1 MNQAKEK
8 YIIIIAGPT
17 AVGKTALALDL
28 ATKYNA
34 EVFSADSRQV
44 YREMSIG
51 TAKPSDEELTAI
63 KHHFINNRSIHEGYS
78 VGDYHNEITES
89 LATYF
94 ETHDVAILTGGTGM
108 YIHAIRAGLNS
119 YPTVSAEIIFDLE
132 ETLKVHGIEIL
143 QKELEQT
150 DPEYYQKVDL
160 QNPARLIRALSVI
173 HETGET
179 FTSFQQQEKHGLPYQ
194 MIPILLTRDREELY
208 ERIDLRVHQM
218 MKNGLLAEAKG
229 LYEHRELK
237 SLQTVGYSEL
247 MRHLRGEIDIV
258 AAVELIQRH
267 SRRYAKRQM
276 TWFRKYGE
284 WHSYHPDNTVEI
296 ISFIKTQITTTNDDL
311 EN

>member
-17 AVGKTALALDL
+17 AVGKTALALQL
-28 ATKYNA
+28 ASIYDA
-34 EVFSADSRQV
+34 EIFSADSRQV

-51 TAKPSDEELTAI
+51 TAKPSEEELSKV

-78 VGDYHNEITES
+78 VGDYHNEITEALS
-89 LATYF
+89 EYF
-94 ETHDVAILTGGTGM
+94 ETNDVAILTGGTGM
-108 YIHAIRAGLNS
+108 YIHAIREGLNS
-119 YPTVSAEIIFDLE
+119 YPTVSEEIVVDLE

-150 DPEYYQKVDL
+150 DPEYHSKVDL

-179 FTSFQQQEKHGLPYQ
+179 FTSFQQKEKHGLPYQ
-194 MIPILLTRDREELY
+194 MVPILLLRDREELY
-208 ERIDLRVHQM
+208 ERIDQRVHSM
-218 MKNGLLAEAKG
+218 MKEGLLAEAKR
-229 LYEHRELK
+229 LFEHRELK

-276 TWFRKYGE
+276 TWFRKYGQ
-284 WHSYHPDNTVEI
+284 WHSFHPDDTSEI
-296 ISFIKTQITTTNDDL
+296 FNLIKTKITLSNGNM